1 MVAAVTGM
9 PTAVVSQ
16 IFKLAI
22 RQQVTFGGQM
32 NTNFDNLSV
41 FCLLVHTGTNRNWP
55 INAQKISK
63 LLIAYAKFMRGLYWY
78 CYCGGFVLTLVS
90 KQP

>member
-1 MVAAVTGM
+1 MVAAVAGM
-9 PTAVVSQ
+9 PTALVSQ

-78 CYCGGFVLTLVS
+78 CCCGGFVLTLVS
-90 KQP
+90 KRP